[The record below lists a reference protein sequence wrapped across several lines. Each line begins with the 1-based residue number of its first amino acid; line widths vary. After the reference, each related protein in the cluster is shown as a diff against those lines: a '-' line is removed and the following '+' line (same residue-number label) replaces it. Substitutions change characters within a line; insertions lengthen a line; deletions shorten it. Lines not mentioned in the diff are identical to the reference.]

1 MYIVVSV
8 TVLAGSLEVYH
19 AIRRY
24 EKMDEII
31 DKILVIGIPI
41 IFLSAAILGF
51 IATCL
56 DNKCF
61 LCPLLCIFMILLPM
75 IIASNVLFYISC
87 MSKVECKVCFQRLS
101 GAYPKTFLPCFIL
114 GMLILVVTS
123 RIIPDQN
130 LSSLQTANACKH
142 PLELIHRNRSQRYLP
157 YRVDAYRMRTLPF
170 VGTLIQDDAEID
182 RIINLPGL
190 TFVPTFKQY
199 SGFLPTKTGNYLHY
213 WMIESQNNPST
224 DPLVLW
230 FNGASGCNSLDGL
243 LAQIGPF
250 RVDQD
255 GETLFENIYS
265 WNKAANLIFLDSPYG
280 VGYSYRNTP
289 VPSDMLWN
297 DDQAAEDNADAL
309 EQFFQ
314 RFKEYQNRNFY
325 ITGQGYAGV
334 YGPTLV
340 DVLLKRIQQNGNL
353 YGIKLAGLAIGNG
366 AYNEVDRRN
375 SIISLSYYTGMLD
388 KEKFES
394 LTNCCLTVISQPLA
408 YCNFSQFI
416 NWTTNKPI
424 DNSECATKIWKYA
437 FNDQL
442 NNSFNNYQD
451 CYMDVVSSNGIIS
464 PNTTHYGQQPEKF
477 ECGTFVDQGSRI
489 NIESTDAQHGFPC
502 WIRNAVRK
510 YLNLPIVRE
519 ALHIPDNLPAWSMCN
534 NEWFVTRLTEGYQE
548 SEREYWTFQESSQY
562 EEQAAGYYQ
571 RFFMNDYVTIDFL
584 IIKGAGHFT
593 PLDRGGPSLQML
605 SNFVENIDYSISLRW
620 NMEPKSILPQYRPAP
635 KSIIPR
641 QLADLIF
648 NLPGLT
654 YAINFHQY
662 SGYLKA
668 SEGNYLHY
676 WLVES
681 QNDPSTDPLIIWF
694 NGGPGC
700 SSLIGLLME
709 NGPFHPNRDG
719 ITLFENIFS
728 WNKLAN
734 VLYIDSPRQVGF
746 SYQDSAIN
754 PDDTF
759 NDTLTA
765 IDAYKAILDFF
776 TIFPIFEE
784 NDLYVAGESYAGVY
798 VPVLTAYMVKKIQ
811 EENVGLNLKG
821 MIIGNGYLSA
831 ITDVRTISDYLYFHG
846 FYGKKLWDQ
855 LQQCCPQRYDDKPTV
870 ECKFDEYIDIAANRD
885 IIPKSGVVNQTCAE
899 LVSNITY
906 QSLLE
911 TISNL
916 YSLHQDCYQE
926 KNPIFSMRNRLQQQ
940 HLLRNAPSS
949 LRNEL
954 RNMQFKQAKTKNS
967 VPKAARKKYLNQDYV
982 RHALHIPDYIPPHQ
996 LCNEN
1001 ITDTYKSLYNDTTQF
1016 FQQLL
1021 DSNYPLRTLIY
1032 NGDLDAGAGHAV
1044 PIDRPGQMLQ
1054 VLTNFIRQ
1062 KDYNDISPFSWD
1074 RQPLLPQFTVYL
1086 NSPST
1091 LLLAPCRTLIKSELS
1106 NKHSEK

>member
-1 MYIVVSV
+1 
-8 TVLAGSLEVYH
+8 
-19 AIRRY
+19 
-24 EKMDEII
+24 
-31 DKILVIGIPI
+31 
-41 IFLSAAILGF
+41 
-51 IATCL
+51 
-56 DNKCF
+56 
-61 LCPLLCIFMILLPM
+61 
-75 IIASNVLFYISC
+75 
-87 MSKVECKVCFQRLS
+87 
-101 GAYPKTFLPCFIL
+101 
-114 GMLILVVTS
+114 
-123 RIIPDQN
+123 
-130 LSSLQTANACKH
+130 
-142 PLELIHRNRSQRYLP
+142 
-157 YRVDAYRMRTLPF
+157 
-170 VGTLIQDDAEID
+170 
-182 RIINLPGL
+182 
-190 TFVPTFKQY
+190 
-199 SGFLPTKTGNYLHY
+199 
-213 WMIESQNNPST
+213 
-224 DPLVLW
+224 
-230 FNGASGCNSLDGL
+230 
-243 LAQIGPF
+243 
-250 RVDQD
+250 
-255 GETLFENIYS
+255 
-265 WNKAANLIFLDSPYG
+265 
-280 VGYSYRNTP
+280 
-289 VPSDMLWN
+289 
-297 DDQAAEDNADAL
+297 AAEDNADAL

-325 ITGQGYAGV
+325 ITGQGYTGV

-394 LTNCCLTVISQPLA
+394 LTNCCLTVISRPLA

-534 NEWFVTRLTEGYQE
+534 KPVFSNYTRQYLDMTPVFESIIHLLQIQTSNKMRILIYNGDADMQYNFLSNEWFVTRLTEGYQE

-967 VPKAARKKYLNQDYV
+967 VPKAASRIIYKHSTDALDGFPCYMFNSAKKYLNQDYV

-1032 NGDLDAGAGHAV
+1032 NGDLDAVCNFLQAEWFIEKFAKSYNMNTNEKNPWHYRLGMQLDPQIGGYTKRFEKNVATIDLVTIKGAGHAV

-1074 RQPLLPQFTVYL
+1074 RQPLLPQFTL
-1086 NSPST
+1086 TTPIGST
-1091 LLLAPCRTLIKSELS
+1091 SQCVSIFI
-1106 NKHSEK
+1106 